1 MSDVE
6 TAQTGAP
13 AEIQTQPVPAATEQ
27 PVSEQPQE
35 TQETE
40 GQPRDES
47 GKFKKDGVQQRL
59 NELTFARRQAERER
73 DEARQ
78 RADELAARVAAQQS
92 APAPSQG
99 APTLEQYNWDMDAW
113 GKALAEHQNANLD
126 NLLNQRI
133 AAQQQQQQRQQAA
146 QNFETRAT
154 AYAVEH
160 PEFND
165 RVAMLSATVQFPQEI
180 VEAVAL
186 SDHGPAIADH
196 LAQHLDEADRIA
208 RLPVHLAAQAIGR
221 IEAKVSAPK
230 PKPVSNAPAPA
241 AILGGGSTPVK
252 TPENMTT
259 AEWMAWRESNKTRR

>member
-13 AEIQTQPVPAATEQ
+13 AEIETKPAQSATEQ
-27 PVSEQPQE
+27 PAEGVQ
-35 TQETE
+35 QETE
-40 GQPRDES
+40 QTEQARDEQ
-47 GKFKKDGVQQRL
+47 GKFKKDGTQQRI
-59 NELTFARRQAERER
+59 NELTFKYRQTEREL
-73 DEARQ
+73 EAARQ
-78 RADELAARVAAQQS
+78 RAQELESRIASQQAA
-92 APAPSQG
+92 PPPSQG

-154 AYAVEH
+154 AYAAEH

-208 RLPVHLAAQAIGR
+208 RLPLHLAAQAIGR

-230 PKPVSNAPAPA
+230 PKPVSKAPEPA
-241 AILGGGSTPVK
+241 ATLGGGSTPIE

-259 AEWMAWRESNKTRR
+259 ARWMEWRNSQTRR